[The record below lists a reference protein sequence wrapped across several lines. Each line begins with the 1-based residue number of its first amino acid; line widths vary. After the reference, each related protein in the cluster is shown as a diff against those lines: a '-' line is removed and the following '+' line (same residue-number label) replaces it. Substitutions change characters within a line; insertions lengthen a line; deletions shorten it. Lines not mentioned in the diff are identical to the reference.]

1 MDPVTFTLY
10 TALGSAVWNVA
21 LIGAGYTLGDNWK
34 QVGEWISTFQ
44 YVIIAAIAAAAG
56 WWIWTR
62 FISAKHKAR
71 RAAEEA
77 ELATQ
82 EKAAEMILR
91 ATDDL

>member
-1 MDPVTFTLY
+1 
-10 TALGSAVWNVA
+10 
-21 LIGAGYTLGDNWK
+21 
-34 QVGEWISTFQ
+34 
-44 YVIIAAIAAAAG
+44 VIIAAIAAAAG

-77 ELATQ
+77 ELAAQ
-82 EKAAEMILR
+82 EEAAEMILR

>member
-1 MDPVTFTLY
+1 MIL
-10 TALGSAVWNVA
+10 
-21 LIGAGYTLGDNWK
+21 AGPIDVIFGDLTDW
-34 QVGEWISTFQ
+34 VVS
-44 YVIIAAIAAAAG
+44 VIPAIAAAAG

-77 ELATQ
+77 ELAAQ
-82 EKAAEMILR
+82 EEVAEMILR